1 MLLLQQRQPSF
12 NKQKSIPMRI
22 ITRVQI
28 YLSYCGTGDCTR
40 EKQRRM
46 HFIIGTCLISADMEL
61 NLCLINKLHSHREW
75 ICAPPE
81 NPEPSPTWELF
92 KRTV

>member
-22 ITRVQI
+22 IARVQI
-28 YLSYCGTGDCTR
+28 YLSYCGTGDCIR
-40 EKQRRM
+40 EKQRRV

-61 NLCLINKLHSHREW
+61 NLCLLNKLHGYRDW

-81 NPEPSPTWELF
+81 NPEPSPTWEL
-92 KRTV
+92 